1 MQNKLATETSPYLLQ
16 HADNPVDWFPWN
28 DEALQT
34 ARDLNKPI
42 LLSIGYSAC
51 HWCHVMA
58 HECFEDRETATL
70 MNELFVN
77 IKVDREE
84 RPDIDKI
91 YQSAHQLISRS
102 PGGWP
107 LTVFLTAEGHLPIFT
122 GTYFPRDQFKEVLR
136 RVEAFAGSH
145 DDQIRSQGEVLK
157 GVLAKLDPS
166 SSGNDIEALTDS
178 PIQLA
183 RQHLEASFDTEN
195 GGFGAAPK
203 FPHPT
208 NIGALLT
215 TWRDTA
221 ESKSPDLHALF
232 MATLTLSRMATRGL
246 YDQLG
251 GGFFRYSVDQHWA
264 IPHFEKMLYDNA
276 ALLTVYADAHAATG
290 EELFATV
297 AAETAEWAIR
307 DMQDDRGGYYSTL
320 DADSEGS
327 EGLFYLWTPAQMVE
341 LLTDD
346 EFSIANDHYGLS
358 SEPNFEGVAWHLH
371 ASVTP
376 DQINSSVP
384 IPRVQELLKSA
395 RAKMLD
401 HRNSRVWPGRDE
413 KILVSW
419 NGLMI
424 KAMARAARV
433 LRRDDFERSATQAAD
448 FLRAELW
455 CNGRLLASY
464 KDQRARFPAYLDDY
478 AFLADGLLE
487 LLRYRWRTEDLLF
500 ACQLM
505 DVLIERFADPRG
517 GFFFTADDHETL
529 LHRPKPFADE
539 ATPSGNGVAAQV
551 LLTLGHLLGEKR
563 YLDAAKS
570 ILLAADEVITEHPQA
585 HGTLLRALR
594 DHLRPP
600 QTIVMRGDP
609 KVLSSWQ
616 RYTNAGYNPGRK
628 SYIIPTDAEQLPG
641 LLEKRVATSEAVAYV
656 CQGMQCRAPVSS
668 LEDLAAILSEA

>member
-1 MQNKLATETSPYLLQ
+1 
-16 HADNPVDWFPWN
+16 
-28 DEALQT
+28 
-34 ARDLNKPI
+34 
-42 LLSIGYSAC
+42 
-51 HWCHVMA
+51 MA

-77 IKVDREE
+77 IKIDREE

-107 LTVFLTAEGHLPIFT
+107 LTIFITADGHLPIFT
-122 GTYFPRDQFKEVLR
+122 GTYFPPEQFKEVLK

-145 DDQIRSQGEVLK
+145 DKQIRSQGEVLK
-157 GVLAKLDPS
+157 DVLAKLDTS
-166 SSGNDIEALTDS
+166 SSGNDIEALTDK

-183 RQHLEASFDTEN
+183 REQLEASFDTEN

-208 NIGALLT
+208 NIHALLT

-221 ESKSPDLHALF
+221 EAKTPNLHALY

-251 GGFFRYSVDQHWA
+251 GGFFRYSVDQRWA

-276 ALLTVYADAHAATG
+276 ALLAVYADAHAATG

-297 AAETAEWAIR
+297 AAETAEWTMR
-307 DMQDDRGGYYSTL
+307 DMQNDQGGYYSTL

-327 EGLFYLWTPAQMVE
+327 EGLFYLWTPAQLEE

-346 EFSIANDHYGLS
+346 EFSIASEHYGFDS
-358 SEPNFEGVAWHLH
+358 KPNFEGVAWHLH
-371 ASVTP
+371 ASVP
-376 DQINSSVP
+376 LDQISSS
-384 IPRVQELLKSA
+384 IPLPRAQDLLNSA
-395 RAKMLD
+395 RAKLLD
-401 HRNSRVWPGRDE
+401 HRNNRVWPSRDE

-424 KAMARAARV
+424 KAMARTARV
-433 LRRDDFERSATQAAD
+433 LRRDDLGQSATLAVD
-448 FLRAELW
+448 FLRDNLW
-455 CNGRLLASY
+455 VNGRLLASY

-500 ACQLM
+500 ACELM
-505 DVLIERFADPRG
+505 DVLIERFSDPRG

-529 LHRPKPFADE
+529 IHRPKPFADE
-539 ATPSGNGVAAQV
+539 ATPSGNGIAAQV
-551 LLTLGHLLGEKR
+551 LLALGHLLGEIR
-563 YLDAAKS
+563 YLDAAEG
-570 ILLAADEVITEHPQA
+570 ILLAAGEVLTEHGQA

-609 KVLSSWQ
+609 EVLSSWQ
-616 RYTNAGYNPGRK
+616 RYTSAGYNPGRD
-628 SYIIPTDAEQLPG
+628 SYVIPTDSGALPG
-641 LLEKRVATSEAVAYV
+641 LLEKRVAGDEAVAYV
-656 CQGMQCRAPVSS
+656 CQGMECRAPVTS
-668 LEDLAAILSEA
+668 LEDLVAILSEA